1 VGDIF
6 FLRGA
11 IKLVELGDALMNL
24 VEGPHC
30 TIVDPRIDSD
40 AHALRTKARSLVTR
54 FEKLGR
60 SRDTLMVAVSWLFT
74 PPRHAL
80 RSSDCL
86 TTTTTTATATAQIAN
101 KRIWEKTKPQPK
113 NETKRNYRC
122 LQPRLPLKLPQA
134 CSAKTE

>member
-1 VGDIF
+1 LGLVVVGCVVF

-40 AHALRTKARSLVTR
+40 PHALRTKARSLVTR

-86 TTTTTTATATAQIAN
+86 TTTTTTATATATAQIAN
-101 KRIWEKTKPQPK
+101 KRIGKKPNHNTKNK
-113 NETKRNYRC
+113 MKRNEITD
-122 LQPRLPLKLPQA
+122 A
-134 CSAKTE
+134 CNRGCH